1 MLPLDV
7 NEACRDAARQLVGNR
22 DKIIPFAMRAVGDLG
37 RPVRAPLANPYATPP
52 STDASSGSG
61 VFPAVDWALRTVTLA
76 MLRHG
81 NSNDAPSSSSSPS
94 LPVLSDC
101 EKQILLSDRFPRTEV
116 VACLT
121 YLRDRVGVPRDMTVH
136 GARQLRAHINWLISH
151 MK

>member
-61 VFPAVDWALRTVTLA
+61 VFPAVDWALRTVALA
-76 MLRHG
+76 MLHHR
-81 NSNDAPSSSSSPS
+81 NSNEPS
-94 LPVLSDC
+94 LPVLSDS
-101 EKQILLSDRFPRTEV
+101 ERQILLSDRFPRTEV

-136 GARQLRAHINWLISH
+136 GARQLRAHINWLMSH